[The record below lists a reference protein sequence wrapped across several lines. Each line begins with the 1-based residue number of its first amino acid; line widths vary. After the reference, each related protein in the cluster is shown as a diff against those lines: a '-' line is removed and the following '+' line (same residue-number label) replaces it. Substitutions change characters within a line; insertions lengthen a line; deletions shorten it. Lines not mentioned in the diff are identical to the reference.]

1 MLVRVTITDLTAR
14 REAARPIAALS
25 AVEGAG
31 TALNIET
38 SDSPDDVVD
47 LLFLAEFTRG
57 AQPHAKQKN
66 VSRPKPKAPL
76 CPEDARLLRTATA
89 GHRAVWLY
97 AGDGY
102 TLRVSRWRGGTAELT
117 VTAVTADLAKAVLK
131 AATRD
136 AELPRPP
143 KKEAVKVG
151 FWHAT
156 NGYIRRERF
165 ITAQSWDAVRP
176 NYAADATTALDR
188 LMNVTRDD
196 IKGRL
201 LLLYGPPG
209 TGKTTVLRTLASR
222 WRDWCQFDCV
232 LDPERLFSDPGYLVE
247 VAVGED
253 DNDRR
258 WRLLLLED
266 CDELIGGGARH
277 ASGQALSRLLNLT
290 DGMLGQ
296 GRDVLVAITT
306 NEDVSR
312 LHPAV
317 VRPGRCLARV
327 ELGPLPFDQA
337 KAWLGTAD
345 GIAAG
350 GATLA
355 QLYALRNGTDPIT
368 AEAVPG
374 PAAGMYL

>member
-25 AVEGAG
+25 AVEGADA
-31 TALNIET
+31 ALNIET
-38 SDSPDDVVD
+38 SDSPNTVVD

-57 AQPHAKQKN
+57 AQPHAVQKHL
-66 VSRPKPKAPL
+66 SRPKPKAPL
-76 CPEDARLLRTATA
+76 RPVDARLIRTAMS
-89 GHRAVWLY
+89 GHHRVWLY

-102 TLRVSRWRGGTAELT
+102 TLRVSRWRGGTADLA
-117 VTAVTADLAKAVLK
+117 VTAVTAELAKTVLK
-131 AATRD
+131 DATRD
-136 AELPRPP
+136 SQLPKPP
-143 KKEAVKVG
+143 KDEAVKVG
-151 FWHAT
+151 FWHAA
-156 NGYIRRERF
+156 NGYIRRERY

-176 NYAADATTALDR
+176 NYAADATPSLDR

-232 LDPERLFSDPGYLVE
+232 LDPERLFADPGYLVE

-277 ASGQALSRLLNLT
+277 ASDQALSRLLNLT

-317 VRPGRCLARV
+317 VRPGRCLARI
-327 ELGPLPFDQA
+327 ELDALPFAQA
-337 KAWLGTAD
+337 ARWLGRPD
-345 GIAAG
+345 GIRPE

-355 QLYALRNGTDPIT
+355 ELYALRDGTEPLT
-368 AEAVPG
+368 AEAM
-374 PAAGMYL
+374 PAPVSGMYL

>member
-1 MLVRVTITDLTAR
+1 MTITDLSAR

-31 TALNIET
+31 TALNIES
-38 SDSPDDVVD
+38 SDSPDNVVD

-57 AQPHAKQKN
+57 TQPHAKQKTM
-66 VSRPKPKAPL
+66 SRPKPKAPL
-76 CPEDARLLRTATA
+76 CPEDARLLRTAA
-89 GHRAVWLY
+89 LGHRTVWLY

-102 TLRVSRWRGGTAELT
+102 TLHVTRWRGGTAELT
-117 VTAVTADLAKAVLK
+117 VTAVTADRAKAVLK

-136 AELPRPP
+136 AELPKPP

-156 NGYIRRERF
+156 TSYIRRERF
-165 ITAQSWDAVRP
+165 ITAQSWAAVRP

-188 LMNVTRDD
+188 LMKLTRADVQ
-196 IKGRL
+196 GRL

-253 DNDRR
+253 DSDRR

-317 VRPGRCLARV
+317 VRPGRCLARI
-327 ELGPLPFDQA
+327 ELGPLPFAQA
-337 KAWLGTAD
+337 ARWLGRTD
-345 GIAAG
+345 GIRPE

-355 QLYALRNGTDPIT
+355 ELYALRDGTEPLT
-368 AEAVPG
+368 AVAE
-374 PAAGMYL
+374 PAPVSGMYL